1 MTQMG
6 WGMGGAVRPF
16 AVLYQSFFY
25 IQGMN
30 PLDATGTPETE
41 QSYPWKER
49 ILFWMGH
56 IGLERTPLQSVP
68 RLQWE
73 EATACLQFNMVAGV
87 QPVLQQGRRSTSM
100 ERLQLVDPM
109 AKADH
114 GLIKFMLSKVSVWY
128 LKLCFSNCR
137 LYCYGKLWK
146 GIYSQKFQQKTSSN
160 PQSLLQ
166 EISALIF

>member
-68 RLQWE
+68 RLQ
-73 EATACLQFNMVAGV
+73 
-87 QPVLQQGRRSTSM
+87 
-100 ERLQLVDPM
+100 
-109 AKADH
+109 
-114 GLIKFMLSKVSVWY
+114 
-128 LKLCFSNCR
+128 
-137 LYCYGKLWK
+137 
-146 GIYSQKFQQKTSSN
+146 
-160 PQSLLQ
+160 
-166 EISALIF
+166 